1 MAKLTEIERWEEE
14 IYRIEENDPVH
25 GGENGIT
32 NKPTKQLANRTL
44 FLRKQLQLAGQKLVP
59 KKLTSTTRNL
69 ADETGHTHEIER
81 GDTTKAGLMQLTNDT
96 GLESENLGLSAK
108 GGKAIAQSVA
118 QLQQRLNDGL
128 NQKVNKTDISDAVN
142 SESRTTVASSKAVKT
157 AYDKA
162 VEAKD
167 KAEAIAVGAQNLLL
181 KSSVPY
187 SGSDYSKSYEL
198 AEAPKVGEEIV
209 VTLWGELGAQ
219 RTGIGVYNTVGFTE
233 IAKLTKLRDGVY
245 QGKGVWRKPMRDG
258 QEVTPNDTHLRVYFY
273 PSTATD
279 NNRIERIQLERGNI
293 GTDWKPNPED
303 IKSDVQKE
311 TRTKFI
317 TVRGGSQAVTFD
329 AAKRSDWFREIQIP
343 ESGGWGY
350 YIQAF
355 HNSGTQHVYSNF
367 PLNGRFYFT
376 AEVFHSA
383 GFSHVRIT
391 YPSQNRVFETAVNF
405 NQEDLML
412 DWREVVL
419 VKDGVHRGDFK
430 VKGSVVSDYRL
441 RVERNDARYPPY
453 IQTVD
458 ANLDISRGISANK
471 VIGEYFCYVKDGEN
485 DRAKSVHRTG
495 ILTDG
500 NVFTEL
506 GQWNAENRY
515 QVPWKSFSKTN
526 NTAIGKTTDNER
538 DCLQVNGTI
547 QATAPADSANND
559 QVPTTA
565 WVRNYGIAQSG
576 NQVLN
581 GQLNVGRA
589 NEWKKLG
596 FPSGNGE
603 FVWETHPQASQETP
617 NSVRFNVKFL
627 ENGQD
632 TRYVSFPEFGTAN
645 ETVAYRSWVDIKA
658 TSLANAKVS
667 KAGDTMTGNLELKVG
682 DYSWINQYNTAGKQ
696 ARIETVPDNSEHY
709 YKVSQRSNN
718 GQTEYHSAYFP
729 KRGMGQVVAYES
741 LITNGFTRSWYPT
754 HYAGTEV
761 YKSSL
766 WGLMIVVMNT
776 NEANKE
782 FVLPE
787 AYTGHAVVLA
797 NDRGDGRISLSGS
810 RFLGG
815 NKIRLTGRSDTHC
828 HVLVVGSIG

>member
-1 MAKLTEIERWEEE
+1 MAGVQETAKWENHV
-14 IYRIEENDPVH
+14 YRIEENDPVH
-25 GGENGIT
+25 GGEDGVT
-32 NKPTKQLANRTL
+32 NKPIKHLANRTL

-157 AYDKA
+157 TYDKA
-162 VEAKD
+162 VEANNKID
-167 KAEAIAVGAQNLLL
+167 AVAVGATNLLL
-181 KSSVPY
+181 NSDVSY
-187 SGSDYSKSYEL
+187 SGSAYRVQYAL
-198 AEAPKVGEEIV
+198 AEAPAVGEEV
-209 VTLWGELGAQ
+209 VITLWGELGAQ
-219 RTGIGVYNTVGFTE
+219 RTGIGVYNTHGFSE
-233 IAKLTKLRDGVY
+233 IARLTKLRDGVY
-245 QGKGVWRKPMRDG
+245 QGKGVWRKPISNN
-258 QEVTPNDTHLRVYFY
+258 QEQTPNDTHLNVYFY
-273 PSTATD
+273 PHTATD
-279 NNRIERIQLERGNI
+279 NNRINRIQLERGNI
-293 GTDWKPNPED
+293 STDWKPNRED

-317 TVRGGSQAVTFD
+317 TVRGGSQAVTLD
-329 AAKRSDWFREIQIP
+329 AAKRSDWFREMQIP
-343 ESGGWGY
+343 ENGGWGY
-350 YIQAF
+350 YVQAF
-355 HNSGTQHVYSNF
+355 HNSGEQHVYSNF

-383 GFSHVRIT
+383 GFSHVRVT

-485 DRAKSVHRTG
+485 DRAKSVYRTG

-500 NVFTEL
+500 NVFTEM
-506 GQWNAENRY
+506 GHWNASNTY

-526 NTAIGKTTDNER
+526 NTVFGKTTDNER
-538 DCLQVNGTI
+538 DRLQVNGTI
-547 QATAPADSANND
+547 QATAPEANANND

-565 WVRNYGIAQSG
+565 WVRKMAKI
-576 NQVLN
+576 
-581 GQLNVGRA
+581 
-589 NEWKKLG
+589 
-596 FPSGNGE
+596 
-603 FVWETHPQASQETP
+603 
-617 NSVRFNVKFL
+617 
-627 ENGQD
+627 
-632 TRYVSFPEFGTAN
+632 
-645 ETVAYRSWVDIKA
+645 
-658 TSLANAKVS
+658 LADGKVS
-667 KAGDTMTGNLELKVG
+667 KAGDTMTGGLDIKYG

-696 ARIETVPDNSEHY
+696 ARIETLPESNSNY
-709 YKVSQRSNN
+709 YKISSRSNN
-718 GQTEYHSAYFP
+718 GETEYHSAFFP
-729 KRGMGQVVAYES
+729 KRGMNKTVAYED
-741 LITNGFTRSWYPT
+741 W
-754 HYAGTEV
+754 V
-761 YKSSL
+761 SSL
-766 WGLMIVVMNT
+766 FTYQKIGNFEIRKYPDGTMIQTNRYTPPSGKNNNQHKNDHSFTWAVAFVGTPHIFAQQINTSGDAFGSTDLTLSINHDQTNAAKVVFSTYEIYYN
-776 NEANKE
+776 NNSLDIS
-782 FVLPE
+782 F
-787 AYTGHAVVLA
+787 LA
-797 NDRGDGRISLSGS
+797 IGRW
-810 RFLGG
+810 
-815 NKIRLTGRSDTHC
+815 K
-828 HVLVVGSIG
+828 